1 LQFAG
6 AALLLALS
14 TACRSAA
21 VALRPVDPRLVFDGA
36 PIEDTRALAE
46 RIAPWIEEYDA
57 DGRDPIHLDDAAFE
71 LEEFYR
77 DRGYSDARASFV
89 APGPDGRLR
98 FELETGSRYAVERLT
113 FVGLTW
119 FDADEGQDFY
129 GFPSGSRDGRSV
141 RWFTP
146 GELAAGSRRLEDA
159 LYMDGHLDAEVA
171 SRSIRADSDSGT
183 VSVEVEVIEGPR
195 YRLESLE
202 LTGLESTGLESTGL
216 ESTGLEST
224 GVAPGLLEPLRGELA
239 PYLEQPF
246 GPRLVF
252 DLESV
257 ALEFLGNRGFADAS
271 LASRLEL
278 DPASGAA
285 ALELVI
291 DPGLRVTVSE
301 LRIEG
306 AQKTRPSFVRSR
318 LRLAPGEVFS
328 RARARE
334 SFERLFRSGLFD
346 RVAVQLGEGTPDARP
361 LVVSLTEAPSQEL
374 FVEPGYGAYELARI
388 KAGYRE
394 RNLFGTGRRL
404 RIEGV
409 ASVRSLG
416 AEIGV
421 TDPDFLRDD
430 LEGDVAVAVERRQE
444 PGFLRTQYSAAFGL
458 RWPWAR
464 DLDGNLI
471 FEYRRVDLSDLD
483 VNVLDPDLA
492 EETIGVASVL
502 FSPQFDSR
510 DNPFVP
516 SSGHTAEIG
525 MEWASSIFGSQ
536 LDFIR
541 PTLTATSYRSL
552 APHGST
558 VLALGARIGWIV
570 PASSTETIPLQ
581 ERFYNGGP
589 TTVRAFGRFEL
600 GPTDADGD
608 PLGGEGQTVVNVELR
623 QRLSGKV
630 SGALF
635 YDLGSLAPSYEELG
649 DLTRLVGGPGVGLRY
664 MLPIGPLRI
673 DVGINA
679 DPGPFDDD
687 WVLHVAIGMPF

>member
-1 LQFAG
+1 M
-6 AALLLALS
+6 ALLLALI

-21 VALRPVDPRLVFDGA
+21 VALRPVDPRLIFDGA
-36 PIEDTRALAE
+36 PSEDTRALAE

-57 DGRDPIHLDDAAFE
+57 HGKDPIHLDDAAFE
-71 LEEFYR
+71 LEEYYR
-77 DRGYSDARASFV
+77 DRGHADARASFV
-89 APGPDGRLR
+89 SPGPDGRLR
-98 FELETGSRYAVERLT
+98 FELARGPRYAVEQLT

-119 FDADEGQDFY
+119 CDADDGQGFY

-141 RWFTP
+141 RWFTRS
-146 GELAAGSRRLEDA
+146 ELAAGSRRLEDA

-171 SRSIRADSDSGT
+171 LRSIRTDSESGS
-183 VSVEVEVIEGPR
+183 VAVEVEVIQGPR
-195 YRLESLE
+195 YRLEGLE
-202 LTGLESTGLESTGL
+202 L
-216 ESTGLEST
+216 T
-224 GVAPGLLEPLRGELA
+224 GVAPGLLAPLRGELA

-278 DPASGAA
+278 DPTSGAA
-285 ALELVI
+285 SLELVI
-291 DPGLRVTVSE
+291 EPGPTVTVSE
-301 LRIEG
+301 LQIEG

-318 LRLAPGEVFS
+318 LRLAPGQVFS

-334 SFERLFRSGLFD
+334 SFERLFKSGLFD

-430 LEGDVAVAVERRQE
+430 LEGDLAVAVERRQE
-444 PGFLRTQYSAAFGL
+444 PGFLRTQYSGAFGL

-471 FEYRRVDLSDLD
+471 FEYRRVELSDLD

-536 LDFIR
+536 IDFVR
-541 PTLTATSYRSL
+541 PTVTATSYRSL
-552 APHGST
+552 APQGST
-558 VLALGARIGWIV
+558 VLALGARVGWIV

-581 ERFYNGGP
+581 ERFFNGGP

-623 QRLSGKV
+623 QRLSGKF
-630 SGALF
+630 SGAVF
-635 YDLGSLAPSYEELG
+635 YDLGSLALSYEELG
-649 DLTRLVGGPGVGLRY
+649 DLTQLVGGPGVGLRY

-673 DVGINA
+673 DLGFNA